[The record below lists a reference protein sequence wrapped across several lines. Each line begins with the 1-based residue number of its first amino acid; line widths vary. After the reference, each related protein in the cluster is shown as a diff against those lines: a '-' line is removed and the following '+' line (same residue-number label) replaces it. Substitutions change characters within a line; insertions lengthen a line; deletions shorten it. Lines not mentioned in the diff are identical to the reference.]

1 MVICL
6 IALPILAILAIFSA
20 THRKLFLESLDCV
33 FRKATF
39 RKCQS
44 SLDERLKVKLS
55 GALINKNPKLGN
67 FVFKNF
73 EVLSFIFLV
82 LMVLS
87 FVFSTQGVYNYV
99 RYDNCNGVDSEEF
112 CILNFDRDNN
122 SNISQVQKIT
132 DKGEVNCTTGN
143 V

>member
-44 SLDERLKVKLS
+44 SLDERLKVKIS

-67 FVFKNF
+67 FVFRRF
-73 EVLSFIFLV
+73 EVLSFIFLI

-87 FVFSTQGVYNYV
+87 LVFSAQGVYNYIK
-99 RYDNCNGVDSEEF
+99 YGNCNGVDSEEF
-112 CILNFDRDNN
+112 CILNFDRG
-122 SNISQVQKIT
+122 SNISSAQKIT
-132 DKGEVNCTTGN
+132 DQKEINCTSED